1 MKNKGEN
8 MISGKHKVFMPVL
21 LAALLTAEG
30 AMPVQAAA
38 AEPVRLMRP
47 WLTET
52 ADEGQCGDD
61 IYYTYDAA
69 AETVTV
75 EGTGETWDYDYSLGP
90 TTVSRIFKVSGD
102 VKTLR
107 IGSGITEVKAGFIP
121 ENETLETVFIPKSVV
136 KIGNSNFH
144 YNQPVTIVYE
154 GTRAEWDAIDIDK
167 NNGFKGCTLI
177 CAGEWFAKSGRED
190 GFSFAPRYLAYNRE
204 AVEDPDHTAFR
215 PSAICGREQ
224 FDELTAGF
232 LGLNVTS
239 AGLDK
244 ETERWYE
251 DVRLWAKSWGIPGDF
266 GVTLIPYTCCSA
278 GFPVT
283 ILYCCC

>member
-1 MKNKGEN
+1 
-8 MISGKHKVFMPVL
+8 MPVL

-38 AEPVRLMRP
+38 AQPVRLMRP

-61 IYYTYDAA
+61 IFYRYDPQ

-102 VKTLR
+102 VRALR

-121 ENETLETVFIPKSVV
+121 ENETLETIVVPESVV

-154 GTRAEWDAIDIDK
+154 GTRAEWDAIDIDE
-167 NNGFKGCTLI
+167 NNGFKGCALI
-177 CAGEWFAKSGRED
+177 CAGEWFAEPAGED
-190 GFSFAPRYLAYNRE
+190 GFSFAPRYLSYNRE
-204 AVEDPDHTAFR
+204 SLEEPDHTAFR
-215 PSAICGREQ
+215 PCAICRREQ
-224 FDELTAGF
+224 FDELTAGLF
-232 LGLNVTS
+232 EQNVTS
-239 AGLDK
+239 AGLNNGA
-244 ETERWYE
+244 ERWYE
-251 DVRLWAKSWGIPGDF
+251 DVRLWAKSWGIF
-266 GVTLIPYTCCSA
+266 GEYGATLGAYTCCST
-278 GFPVT
+278 GRPVT
-283 ILYCCC
+283 VMYRCC

>member
-1 MKNKGEN
+1 MLN
-8 MISGKHKVFMPVL
+8 GKRNLFICIL
-21 LAALLTAEG
+21 LIVILITEYL
-30 AMPVQAAA
+30 MPVQAAA

-61 IYYTYDAA
+61 IFYRYDPQS
-69 AETVTV
+69 ETVTV

-102 VKTLR
+102 IKTLR
-107 IGSGITEVKAGFIP
+107 IDSGITEVKAGFIP

-177 CAGEWFAKSGRED
+177 CAGEWFAEPAGED
-190 GFSFAPRYLAYNRE
+190 GFSFAPRYLSYNRGSL
-204 AVEDPDHTAFR
+204 EDPDHTAFR
-215 PSAICGREQ
+215 PSAICGQEQ
-224 FDELTAGF
+224 FDELTAGSF
-232 LGLNVTS
+232 EHDVTS
-239 AGLDK
+239 AGLNNGG
-244 ETERWYE
+244 ER
-251 DVRLWAKSWGIPGDF
+251 
-266 GVTLIPYTCCSA
+266 
-278 GFPVT
+278 
-283 ILYCCC
+283 